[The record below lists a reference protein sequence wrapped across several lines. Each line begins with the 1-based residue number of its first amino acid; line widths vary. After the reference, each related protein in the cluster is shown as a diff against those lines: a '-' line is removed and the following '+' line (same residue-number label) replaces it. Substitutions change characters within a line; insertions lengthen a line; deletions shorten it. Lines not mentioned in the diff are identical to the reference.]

1 MQHWSEDFSEC
12 GLEEIIESQIENRAW
27 GKELRRRT
35 NDLVN
40 SRLAKHITHADYV
53 ADRQVVHDE
62 AAECQRRAAIL
73 ETQIVRRTVR
83 SLVPGN

>member
-1 MQHWSEDFSEC
+1 MQPWSEDFAER
-12 GLEEIIESQIENRAW
+12 GLEEIIESQLENRAW

-40 SRLAKHITHADYV
+40 SRLAKNITHADYV
-53 ADRQVVHDE
+53 TDRQLVHDD

-83 SLVPGN
+83 PLVAGS

>member
-1 MQHWSEDFSEC
+1 MQPWTEDLSER
-12 GLEEIIESQIENRAW
+12 GLDELVESQIENRAW

-53 ADRQVVHDE
+53 ADRQLVHDD
-62 AAECQRRAAIL
+62 AAEYQRRAAIL

-83 SLVPGN
+83 PLVVGS